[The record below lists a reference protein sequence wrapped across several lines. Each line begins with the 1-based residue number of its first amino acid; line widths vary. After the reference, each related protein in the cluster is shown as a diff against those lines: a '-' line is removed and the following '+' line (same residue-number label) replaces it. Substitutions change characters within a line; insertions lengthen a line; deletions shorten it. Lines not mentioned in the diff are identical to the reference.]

1 MGRIFDDYRR
11 VTNELLRVHGLA
23 AAEREFGAEAMAALR
38 AEQEKVKA
46 YQAEVRKRDEPI
58 NLAHQ
63 TERKRFEDALK
74 KVTDDRED
82 RATECQRLEEKV
94 KQLDDKH
101 AAAAKVVKRQDGQ
114 IKRLKAELRAALA
127 ELSKEAK

>member
-1 MGRIFDDYRR
+1 
-11 VTNELLRVHGLA
+11 
-23 AAEREFGAEAMAALR
+23 MAALR